1 MKSVFL
7 FIALALILYSCVEND
22 SCGPGTGVV
31 PENNITD
38 LTIDNI
44 SKNPLGG
51 DPRGVYFANNPIMFV
66 ISTDTVKTIIDSL
79 VISEGNLMYEFTGDT
94 DSKGSFTLI
103 EDYFNI
109 EYYLIWKNQ
118 YGQSTVDLVQKVDN
132 DPPSK
137 VSGKWEVNDNI
148 LTMETCGQKSSVLF
162 TSTSKGL
169 FFFKN
174 YYDMSV
180 GNYTTIMSYK
190 RQN

>member
-1 MKSVFL
+1 MKKIFL
-7 FIALALILYSCVEND
+7 FLAFVLIINSCTEND
-22 SCGPGTGVV
+22 SCSPGTGVV

-66 ISTDTVKTIIDSL
+66 ISTATDKTVIDSM
-79 VISEGNLMYEFTGDT
+79 VVSEGNLMYEFTGDSDT
-94 DSKGSFTLI
+94 EGEFTLI

-118 YGQSTVDLVQKVDN
+118 YGQSKVDLIQNINN

-137 VSGKWEVNDNI
+137 VSGKWKVNENI
-148 LTMETCGQKSSVLF
+148 LMMETCGQESSVLF

-174 YYDMSV
+174 YADMSV